1 MDLPQNKDTGMRHFL
16 FRDGHG
22 RLDEKANNFT
32 AMRILFALIVLYGHA
47 LMIPLGLPFE
57 GAWATS
63 VDFIVQC
70 ALDGFFI
77 LSGYMITAS
86 AMKSRDIG
94 RYAGARFFRIFPGLI
109 ATVLLLWLIVGPL
122 FTSLPAGEYWS
133 QSQTWLFPI
142 KLISQV
148 DPMAG
153 LPGVFEA
160 SPMGENMNGP
170 LWTIRYELMA
180 YLGVGVLMVFGLYRK
195 NAQVLVWTALT
206 LVFGM
211 LVESFGYRGIGE
223 ETIGTL
229 ARFAPAFMIGAAFHA
244 GRKYLRLTPAFAG
257 LAILAAILTQH
268 LPIGWMMLDI
278 ALAASYLLLGYARIP
293 GQTGERVR
301 NVEDVSYGIYILHW
315 PIGMMAFALLPGLS
329 TTMLALIMLPL
340 AVLAGWMLRVA
351 VEKPALALRARL
363 SRRAAPATAAET
375 AAA

>member
-1 MDLPQNKDTGMRHFL
+1 MGRFL

-22 RLDEKANNFT
+22 HLDDKANNFT
-32 AMRILFALIVLYGHA
+32 AMRIAFALIVLYGHA
-47 LMIPLGLPFE
+47 LMIPLGLPFT
-57 GAWATS
+57 GVWATS

-70 ALDGFFI
+70 SLDGFFI

-86 AMKSRDIG
+86 AMRSRQLG
-94 RYAGARFFRIFPGLI
+94 RYVSARIFRIFPGLI
-109 ATVLLLWLIVGPL
+109 ATVLLLWLVIGPL

-142 KLISQV
+142 KLISQI

-180 YLGVGVLMVFGLYRK
+180 YVGVGVLMMVGLYRQ
-195 NAQVLVWTALT
+195 NAQVLVWSALT
-206 LVFGM
+206 FAFGIA
-211 LVESFGYRGIGE
+211 VETFGYRGIGE

-229 ARFAPAFMIGAAFHA
+229 ARFAPAFMVGAAFHA

-257 LAILAAILTQH
+257 LAILAAIITRD
-268 LPIGWMMLDI
+268 LPVGWMMLDI
-278 ALAASYLLLGYARIP
+278 ALAASYPLIGYARLP
-293 GQTGERVR
+293 GRIGDRVR
-301 NVEDVSYGIYILHW
+301 TVEDISYGIYILHW
-315 PIGMMAFALLPGLS
+315 PIGMMVFALLPGLN
-329 TTMLALIMLPL
+329 TTVLALIMLPL
-340 AVLAGWMLRVA
+340 ALLAGWGLRVV

-363 SRRAAPATAAET
+363 SRRAPAEPAAIPAE
-375 AAA
+375 

>member
-1 MDLPQNKDTGMRHFL
+1 MRHFL

-47 LMIPLGLPFE
+47 LMIPLGLPYV
-57 GAWATS
+57 GVWATS

-86 AMKSRDIG
+86 AMKSRDIA
-94 RYAGARFFRIFPGLI
+94 RYVGARFFRIFPGLI
-109 ATVLLLWLIVGPL
+109 ATVLLLWLVVGPL

-133 QSQTWLFPI
+133 QSQTLLFPL

-211 LVESFGYRGIGE
+211 LVETFGYRGIGE

-244 GRKYLRLTPAFAG
+244 GRKFLRLTPAFAG
-257 LAILAAILTQH
+257 LAILAALVTQH

-329 TTMLALIMLPL
+329 TTMLALVMLPL
-340 AVLAGWMLRVA
+340 AVLAGWGLRVI